1 MNIFKK
7 IKSELKL
14 SDVLDKIIKE
24 KPKSFDMD
32 KLKDDMVVEVNDKV
46 YREQTS
52 LEKKFSWIFF
62 IPSVIGFSFILIG
75 ILLNYGD
82 VFIHIISVIIYII
95 ICVGAGSYP
104 LLASYTELIINREEG
119 TITFYKQR
127 GEKRIVIPFEEGDGF
142 LRFTAGGGVAPDFI
156 LMFLP
161 KSRKGPC
168 GILAQIDIYAF
179 WEFVVWYMDKNRPLP
194 PGTAFDP
201 YREAD
206 FQRRKAEGFPKPLY
220 KSYIPTPEATR
231 RQQLERERIGKW

>member
-7 IKSELKL
+7 ITNELGV
-14 SDVLDKIIKE
+14 DTPLDKIIKE

-32 KLKDDMVVEVNDKV
+32 KLKDAMVVEVNDKV
-46 YREQTS
+46 YREQKS
-52 LEKKFSWIFF
+52 LPREFSWIFCFCFAF
-62 IPSVIGFSFILIG
+62 IFMPIGVFYNTENG
-75 ILLNYGD
+75 IERI
-82 VFIHIISVIIYII
+82 VSIIIYII
-95 ICVGAGSYP
+95 ICVGAGTFP
-104 LLASYTELIINREEG
+104 LFAPYKELILNREEG
-119 TITFYKQR
+119 TISMPCAFKK
-127 GEKRIVIPFEEGDGF
+127 ENLVISFEEGDGIVK
-142 LRFTAGGGVAPDFI
+142 FTAGGGATPDVY
-156 LMFLP
+156 LVFLH
-161 KSRKGPC
+161 KNRKKG
-168 GILAQIDIYAF
+168 GHLSHSDIYAF

>member
-24 KPKSFDMD
+24 TPKSFDMD
-32 KLKDDMVVEVNDKV
+32 KLKDAMVVEVNDKV
-46 YREQTS
+46 YREQKS
-52 LEKKFSWIFF
+52 LPREFSWIFCFCFAF
-62 IPSVIGFSFILIG
+62 IFMPIGVFYNTENG
-75 ILLNYGD
+75 IERI
-82 VFIHIISVIIYII
+82 VSIIIYII
-95 ICVGAGSYP
+95 ICVGAGAFP
-104 LLASYTELIINREEG
+104 LFAPYKELILNREEG
-119 TITFYKQR
+119 TISMPRAFKK
-127 GEKRIVIPFEEGDGF
+127 ENLVISFEEGEGIVK
-142 LRFTAGGGVAPDFI
+142 FTAGGGAAPDVY
-156 LMFLP
+156 LVFLH
-161 KSRKGPC
+161 KNRKKG
-168 GILAQIDIYAF
+168 GHLSHSDIYAF

>member
-7 IKSELKL
+7 ITNELGV
-14 SDVLDKIIKE
+14 DTPLDKIIKE

-32 KLKDDMVVEVNDKV
+32 KLKDAMVVEVNDKV
-46 YREQTS
+46 YREQKS
-52 LEKKFSWIFF
+52 LPREFSWIFCFCFAF
-62 IPSVIGFSFILIG
+62 IFMPIGVFYNTENG
-75 ILLNYGD
+75 IERI
-82 VFIHIISVIIYII
+82 VSIIIYII
-95 ICVGAGSYP
+95 ICVGAGAFP
-104 LLASYTELIINREEG
+104 LFAPYKELILNREEG
-119 TITFYKQR
+119 TISMPRAFKK
-127 GEKRIVIPFEEGDGF
+127 ENLVISFEEGEGIVK
-142 LRFTAGGGVAPDFI
+142 FTAGGGAAPDVYLVF
-156 LMFLP
+156 FL
-161 KSRKGPC
+161 KNRKKG
-168 GILAQIDIYAF
+168 GHLSHSDIYAF